1 MYQSI
6 HNRAIN
12 LILCSGFWPVVTLNQ
27 GGLQRSSLLSTPDT
41 LTQEVRSFARIITKR
56 LDSHEM
62 VGSGIILFLQ
72 WEALHDWGVAVVPRR
87 SKWERLSGHVWS
99 RIGAGRMGECR
110 KYGLGRALRTLRPK
124 LVVS

>member
-1 MYQSI
+1 
-6 HNRAIN
+6 
-12 LILCSGFWPVVTLNQ
+12 
-27 GGLQRSSLLSTPDT
+27 
-41 LTQEVRSFARIITKR
+41 
-56 LDSHEM
+56 M

-72 WEALHDWGVAVVPRR
+72 WEALHDWGVAVVLRR

-124 LVVS
+124 LVVSRTGLILLRSWLRHALAIKAWFLHWPVGPSLVGKFELAARH